1 MRSSIVGCSTTQV
14 RIVCAKRRIDIGALQ
29 DHPNFPLPLPGAN
42 ALNLASLISLDSTV
56 SQILVASCVSDR
68 DLTVLDLTRFSQLRR
83 LVIGDNCFQF
93 VKELRLIGFQELVS
107 VKIGCQCFATSTV
120 FMNGDSRCD
129 FYLKNCPKLQYL
141 TIDGF
146 SFANASVFEIE
157 NVDALVEI
165 DMGDVDEESIN
176 FQDASLLLK
185 SA

>member
-1 MRSSIVGCSTTQV
+1 MSKVEDLKTLSWKLESLVVGVGCCNGFNNS
-14 RIVCAKRRIDIGALQ
+14 
-29 DHPNFPLPLPGAN
+29 
-42 ALNLASLISLDSTV
+42 V
-56 SQILVASCVSDR
+56 SFE
-68 DLTVLDLTRFSQLRR
+68 RFSLLKS

-107 VKIGCQCFATSTV
+107 VKIGCQCFATSTYY
-120 FMNGDSRCD
+120 MNGDSRCD

-157 NVDALVEI
+157 NVDALEEI